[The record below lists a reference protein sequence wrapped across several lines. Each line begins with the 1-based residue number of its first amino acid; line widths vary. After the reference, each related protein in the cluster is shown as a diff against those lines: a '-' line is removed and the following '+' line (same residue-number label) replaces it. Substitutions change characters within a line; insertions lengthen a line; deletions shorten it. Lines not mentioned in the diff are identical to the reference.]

1 MTTVLQGTVE
11 RVIRRLKSDR
21 DYAFEGTYSLRELV
35 AISRPRF
42 AQLLRGLLLSRRVS
56 ADRPLFAGHRIT
68 VRHGRT
74 IRIGRSSII
83 GDDVI
88 LDGLAQDGLRIGA
101 NVTIGRGC
109 TLLSTGVVARRG
121 VGIVIGDRTG
131 ISEYC
136 HLAGQGGLTIGS
148 DVLFGPGIRVFTENH
163 RFDRPD
169 QVIRVQGEER
179 APVVIEDG
187 SWIGGSVVILA
198 GVRIGTGAVVG
209 AGSVVTADVPAGA
222 IVVGNPARVV
232 RTRTGGRG
240 AARSEPPTAPPSSPA
255 PSSA

>member
-1 MTTVLQGTVE
+1 MFQGAVE
-11 RVIRRLKSDR
+11 RAIRRLKSDR
-21 DYAFEGTYSLRELV
+21 AYAFEGTYSLRELV
-35 AISRPRF
+35 AISRPRLT
-42 AQLLRGLLLSRRVS
+42 QLLRGQLLSLRVS
-56 ADRPLFAGHRIT
+56 ADRPLFAGRRIT
-68 VRHGRT
+68 IRNGRK

-88 LDGLAQDGLRIGA
+88 LDGLAVDGLRIGA

-109 TLLSTGVVARRG
+109 TLLSSGVVARRG
-121 VGIVIGDRTG
+121 IGLVIGDRTG

-148 DVLFGPGIRVFTENH
+148 DVLFGPGVRVFTENH

-169 QVIRVQGEER
+169 QVIRLQGEER
-179 APVVIEDG
+179 MPVVIEDG
-187 SWIGGSVVILA
+187 CWIGGSAVILA
-198 GVRIGTGAVVG
+198 GVRIGAGAVVG

-232 RTRTGGRG
+232 RKRSDGQR
-240 AARSEPPTAPPSSPA
+240 AAESERPTAPPSSPA
-255 PSSA
+255 PS